1 MDAAARLTHWTA
13 APMHSS
19 TSAWSDLP
27 WLIVM
32 VALAV
37 VGLVLL
43 QRQKKIA
50 EERDLAI
57 LRAVTIPSYRQALR
71 RFQREL
77 DRGRRFG
84 RPMSI
89 LVVRV
94 DADEPR
100 KPTLV
105 PLRED
110 ARQQEMRVMEAC
122 SHRIMFAHLGLVLQE
137 CLRDMDVTACDAVEQ
152 RYIVALPESTRAD
165 VTRLVERLETLV
177 RRGTGLGVRTGV
189 AEVGRDGLVLADLV
203 RKAAE
208 RTNEETAAAVP
219 GASRTAVASRLAV

>member
-13 APMHSS
+13 APMHWNA
-19 TSAWSDLP
+19 SAWSDLP
-27 WLIVM
+27 WLIVVM
-32 VALAV
+32 TLVV

-43 QRQKKIA
+43 RRQRKIA

-57 LRAVTIPSYRQALR
+57 LRAVTIPSYRQALP
-71 RFQREL
+71 RFQREV

-84 RPMSI
+84 RPMSV

-94 DADEPR
+94 DAVEPR

-110 ARQQEMRVMEAC
+110 ARQHEMRVMEAC
-122 SHRIMFAHLGLVLQE
+122 SHRIMFAHVGLVLQE
-137 CLRDMDVTACDAVEQ
+137 CLREMDVTACDVVEQ
-152 RYIVALPESTRAD
+152 RFIVALPESTRAD
-165 VTRLVERLETLV
+165 VTRLVERLEMLV

-189 AEVGRDGLVLADLV
+189 AEVGRDGLILADLV

-208 RTNEETAAAVP
+208 RTNEDAAAAVP
-219 GASRTAVASRLAV
+219 GGPRAAVASRLAV

>member
-13 APMHSS
+13 AP
-19 TSAWSDLP
+19 TQWGASAWSALP
-27 WLIVM
+27 WLIVV
-32 VALAV
+32 VALVV
-37 VGLVLL
+37 VGLVVL
-43 QRQKKIA
+43 QRQRKIA
-50 EERDLAI
+50 EEEDLAI
-57 LRAVTIPSYRQALR
+57 LRAVAIPSYRQALP

-89 LVVRV
+89 LVVRI
-94 DADEPR
+94 DADQPR

-110 ARQQEMRVMEAC
+110 ARQREMRAMETC
-122 SHRIMFAHLGLVLQE
+122 GHRIMFAHVGLVLHE

-152 RYIVALPESTRAD
+152 RFVVALPESTRAN
-165 VTRLVERLETLV
+165 VTRLVERLEMLV

-189 AEVGRDGLVLADLV
+189 AEVGRDGLILADLV

-208 RTNEETAAAVP
+208 RTNEERTAAVP
-219 GASRTAVASRLAV
+219 GGPRAAVAPRLAV

>member
-13 APMHSS
+13 SPTHWSA
-19 TSAWSDLP
+19 SAWSDLP
-27 WLIVM
+27 WLIVVM
-32 VALAV
+32 AIVV

-43 QRQKKIA
+43 RRQRKIA
-50 EERDLAI
+50 AERDLAI
-57 LRAVTIPSYRQALR
+57 LRTMATPSYRHALP

-94 DADEPR
+94 DANEPR

-105 PLRED
+105 PLHED
-110 ARQQEMRVMEAC
+110 ARQQEMRIMEAC
-122 SHRIMFAHLGLVLQE
+122 SHRIMFAHVGLVLQE

-152 RYIVALPESTRAD
+152 RFIVALPESTRAD
-165 VTRLVERLETLV
+165 VTRLVERLEMLV

-189 AEVGRDGLVLADLV
+189 AEVGRDGLILADLV
-203 RKAAE
+203 RKATE
-208 RTNEETAAAVP
+208 RTNEETAATVP
-219 GASRTAVASRLAV
+219 GGPRATVASRLAV